1 MMTASTGPSKCSN
14 RWLQKPADPLPHRH
28 NHLPCWAPISAPH
41 RRFAERGIAMTRA
54 GRRLVVLGAV
64 LAVAASVS
72 ACNVLKRADTTPGP
86 LTTAAA
92 DAVEAPAAGDV
103 GTCPFA
109 ATDVD
114 AVLGGR
120 WTVSNAPG
128 GGCNYT
134 GGGRTIL
141 VSTVPLPKG
150 AQARQAALARVRK
163 PCDAGSTQTLAASE
177 AGAFACSCCVRRPD
191 RTRPRSRASRP
202 SSATCSAEP
211 PSPSW
216 PLLAPLGPPVRL
228 L

>member
-1 MMTASTGPSKCSN
+1 MM
-14 RWLQKPADPLPHRH
+14 
-28 NHLPCWAPISAPH
+28 
-41 RRFAERGIAMTRA
+41 RA

-64 LAVAASVS
+64 LALAASAS
-72 ACNVLKRADTTPGP
+72 ACNVLKRADTKPSP

-92 DAVEAPAAGDV
+92 NAVQAPAAGDV
-103 GTCPFA
+103 DACPFA

-120 WTVSNAPG
+120 WTVSNASG

-177 AGAFACSCCVRRPD
+177 AGAFACQQDTLVEAATIAGDHLLVLCTAAGSDPAQVPGIQAQLGD
-191 RTRPRSRASRP
+191 LLSRAP
-202 SSATCSAEP
+202 
-211 PSPSW
+211 
-216 PLLAPLGPPVRL
+216 
-228 L
+228 